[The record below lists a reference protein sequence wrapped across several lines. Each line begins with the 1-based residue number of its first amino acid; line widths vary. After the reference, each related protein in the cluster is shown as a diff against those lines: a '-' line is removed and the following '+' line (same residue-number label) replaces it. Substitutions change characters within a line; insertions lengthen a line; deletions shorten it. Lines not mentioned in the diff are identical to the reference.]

1 MNDLFTWIDKIREKK
16 VFRFFYWLARI
27 SMGFT
32 FIVSG
37 VRKLPGVRFTAL
49 PESNPV
55 GAYFQAMYETGFY
68 WNSIGVIQIVLGLL
82 IFWNRTV
89 VLSSLLMMPVT
100 INIFLISVALQMRG
114 TPLISFMLVMA
125 NLFLLLWHF
134 ENYRPI
140 LSKPKH

>member
-1 MNDLFTWIDKIREKK
+1 
-16 VFRFFYWLARI
+16 
-27 SMGFT
+27 
-32 FIVSG
+32 
-37 VRKLPGVRFTAL
+37 
-49 PESNPV
+49 V
-55 GAYFQAMYETGFY
+55 GAYFQAMYETGIY

-82 IFWNRTV
+82 IFSNRTV
-89 VLSSLLMMPVT
+89 VLSSFLMMPVT

-134 ENYRPI
+134 ENYLPI